1 MTARLQDK
9 IAIITGAAAGQ
20 GRAAAE
26 LFAAE
31 GATVVVADTNEE
43 SGKAVAASIAESGGQ
58 AVFRHCDVTDEA
70 LVEQLVTGTV
80 GEFGR
85 LDIMY
90 NNAGLVRMRPVGDL
104 STEDWRFTIAFELD
118 QVYFCCKHAL
128 QAMQEQGSGSILNTA
143 STSGLVGIPGHGPHA
158 ASKAGVIGLSRS
170 IAVDYGPKGIR
181 CNAIA
186 PGFIPFTQQTE
197 DLSNDE
203 FIGIML
209 SMQPLKRSGT
219 PQDVAQAALFLCS
232 DEASWVTGQVL
243 TIDGGYTAM

>member
-1 MTARLQDK
+1 MTGRLHDK
-9 IAIITGAAAGQ
+9 VAIITGAAAGQ

-31 GATVVVADTNEE
+31 GATVVVADLNAEVGE
-43 SGKAVAASIAESGGQ
+43 AVAASIGQSGGR
-58 AVFRHCDVTDEA
+58 AVYRHCDVTDEA

-80 GEFGR
+80 DDFGR
-85 LDIMY
+85 LDVMY
-90 NNAGLVRMRPVGDL
+90 NNAGLVRMRPIGEL
-104 STEDWRFTIAFELD
+104 STDDWRFTITFELD
-118 QVYFCCKHAL
+118 QVFLCCKYAL
-128 QAMQEQGSGSILNTA
+128 AAMNDQGFGSILNTA

-186 PGFIPFTQQTE
+186 PGFIPFTEQTG

-203 FIGIML
+203 FIGVMV
-209 SMQPLKRSGT
+209 SMQPLKRFGT

-243 TIDGGYTAM
+243 SVDGGYTAM